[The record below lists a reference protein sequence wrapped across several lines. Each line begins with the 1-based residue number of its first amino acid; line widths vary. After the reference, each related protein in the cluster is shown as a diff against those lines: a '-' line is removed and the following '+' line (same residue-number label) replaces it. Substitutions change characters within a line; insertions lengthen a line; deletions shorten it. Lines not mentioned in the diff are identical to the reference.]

1 MTHQKIILG
10 ALFAG
15 LSASALADEA
25 QATSPAPA
33 QAADSRGALVFHYDS
48 MSLNTRTGDTVMH
61 LNTIRNAPYSAE
73 MVTDRLQKLGD
84 GNQISRRTAKMV
96 YRDSAGRTREE
107 SDSENGETV
116 VSINDPV
123 AGQSLVLRP
132 ASHTAIK
139 IGNVS
144 QDARI
149 AADIARA
156 RAEAARQGA
165 DAGRAAAEAARA
177 AADAARPAAEAA
189 RAQVEQM
196 RKNGG
201 LPTVERRKLADGSEE
216 IIVKRIERSDGQ
228 ARERI
233 QQDVRIE
240 APQALAAN
248 AAALRNLQI
257 QLAPLTRGAFGDAK
271 WSASAATKDL
281 GTREFDGVKAEG
293 KLRSYEIPAGA
304 IGNRNPI
311 VVSDETWYAPDL
323 QVTVYTKHSDP
334 RSGDFIFRLDKL
346 KREEPPAAL
355 FAIPAGYTVTDP
367 MAQARARGAA
377 KAQ

>member
-10 ALFAG
+10 ALLAG
-15 LSASALADEA
+15 LFAPALADEA
-25 QATSPAPA
+25 QAPAPAPAPA
-33 QAADSRGALVFHYDS
+33 QAADSRGAMVFHFDS
-48 MSLNTRTGDTVMH
+48 MTMNPRTGDTVMH

-73 MVTDRLQKLGD
+73 MVTERLQKLGD

-96 YRDSAGRTREE
+96 YRDSAGRTRED
-107 SDSENGETV
+107 SDNENGETM

-123 AGQSLVLRP
+123 AGQSLVLSP

-139 IGNVS
+139 IVNFS

-149 AADIARA
+149 AAETARA
-156 RAEAARQGA
+156 RAEAARQSA
-165 DAGRAAAEAARA
+165 DAGRA
-177 AADAARPAAEAA
+177 AAEAA

-196 RKNGG
+196 RKDGT
-201 LPTVERRKLADGSEE
+201 LPTVERRKLTDGSEE
-216 IIVKRIERSDGQ
+216 IIVKRVERVDGK

-248 AAALRNLQI
+248 AASLRNLQI
-257 QLAPLTRGAFGDAK
+257 QLAPLTRGAFGDAR
-271 WSASAATKDL
+271 WAANAATRDL

-346 KREEPPAAL
+346 KREDPPAAL

-367 MAQARARGAA
+367 MAQARGR
-377 KAQ
+377 